1 MHTGCSDAGR
11 SGTGKITTGPYLVL
25 FLGLTLAASPVDVS
39 AQEMDVRDFV
49 RATHVEGIPYDAAN
63 AYASEDVPVLLEMLG
78 DENEAPYWTNVAVTL
93 SIIGDDE
100 SVDPLLDFIHGTFGD
115 GELPD
120 SLYHVKANV
129 VMALGLLVNKSGNE
143 KALKYLLESV
153 DPESWNR
160 RGAPWLREPS
170 PRVEQRRRDL
180 ADMAILGLAFS
191 GTEEAVE
198 KLDGLLESESVKFQP
213 GLAGLVEEAQ
223 ETLRVVS
230 EAGLSGYYRKSMLES
245 GLPPLLLTSQEP
257 AAGAGVPRF
266 APVTWERLLAAAD
279 EPHNWLM
286 YNGTLDGQ
294 RFSRLDRINRT
305 NAADLELKWAYNIRQ
320 LDRAETTP
328 LVVDGVMF
336 ITESPSNVTAVDAT
350 TGRPWWRYEHPLPD
364 DLRIC
369 CGRNNRGVAILGETL
384 YMSTLDAHLVAIDA
398 RSGQVVWD
406 AEVADYRSGYS
417 KTAAPLVVGDR
428 VVTGI
433 AGGEF
438 GIRGFLDSYD
448 AETGERAWRTY
459 TIPGPDHPD
468 NRTWAG
474 DSWRTGG
481 SPTWIT
487 GSYDPELNLIY
498 WGTGNPGPDWNGEV
512 REGDNLY
519 ADSVL
524 ALDGDTGEMRWY
536 FQFTPHDVHDWD
548 AIQIPVLA
556 DIEMNGAPRK
566 AMLWANR
573 NAFYYTLDR
582 ETGEFLLGK
591 PFALQTWAEGLDENG
606 RPIRLPD
613 TFPTPDGTVVAP
625 PAGGGTNWWSP
636 AYSPRTGLL
645 YVNAFDG
652 EGEYFIRDE
661 EYEEGERYTGGGV
674 QSPQP
679 MDNYRSAIRAIDP
692 ATGDVRWEF
701 EMKPRARSGVLAT
714 AGGLVFSATVDGWFF
729 ALDAE
734 SGEELWRIPLGG
746 PVNANPMTYAVGGT
760 QYVTMTVGNTVYT
773 FGLDE

>member
-1 MHTGCSDAGR
+1 MKR
-11 SGTGKITTGPYLVL
+11 SALAVVAAL
-25 FLGLTLAASPVDVS
+25 FASTSIAA
-39 AQEMDVRDFV
+39 A
-49 RATHVEGIPYDAAN
+49 
-63 AYASEDVPVLLEMLG
+63 
-78 DENEAPYWTNVAVTL
+78 
-93 SIIGDDE
+93 
-100 SVDPLLDFIHGTFGD
+100 
-115 GELPD
+115 
-120 SLYHVKANV
+120 
-129 VMALGLLVNKSGNE
+129 
-143 KALKYLLESV
+143 
-153 DPESWNR
+153 
-160 RGAPWLREPS
+160 
-170 PRVEQRRRDL
+170 
-180 ADMAILGLAFS
+180 
-191 GTEEAVE
+191 
-198 KLDGLLESESVKFQP
+198 
-213 GLAGLVEEAQ
+213 
-223 ETLRVVS
+223 
-230 EAGLSGYYRKSMLES
+230 
-245 GLPPLLLTSQEP
+245 QEP
-257 AAGAGVPRF
+257 AAGDGAPPF
-266 APVTWERLLAAAD
+266 APVTWERLVNAAD
-279 EPHNWLM
+279 EPRNWLM

-294 RFSRLDRINRT
+294 RFSRLDRVDRANV
-305 NAADLELKWAYNIRQ
+305 ADLELKWAYNIRQ

-350 TGRPWWRYEHPLPD
+350 SGRPYWRYEHPLPD

-384 YMSTLDAHLVAIDA
+384 YMSTLDAHLVALDA
-398 RSGQVVWD
+398 RTGNVVWD

-448 AETGERAWRTY
+448 AASGERAWRTY

-487 GSYDPELNLIY
+487 GSYDPELNLVY

-524 ALDGDTGEMRWY
+524 ALDGDTGEMKWY

-556 DIEMNGAPRK
+556 DVEMPDGPRK

-582 ETGEFLLGK
+582 ETGECLLAR
-591 PFALQTWAEGLDENG
+591 PFALQTWAEGLDEDC
-606 RPIRLPD
+606 RPIRRPD
-613 TFPTPDGTVVAP
+613 TFPTPGGTVVAP

-636 AYSPRTGLL
+636 AWSPRTGLL

-679 MDNYRSAIRAIDP
+679 MDNYRSAVRAIDP
-692 ATGDVRWEF
+692 TTGGVRWEF
-701 EMKPRARSGVLAT
+701 EMKPRARTGLLAT
-714 AGGLVFSATVDGWFF
+714 AGDLVFGATVDGYFF

-746 PVNANPMTYAVGGT
+746 PVNANPMTYAVDEA